1 MSILKQLVF
10 FLWGGIKKI
19 LKFLFV
25 PYRNLSLRY
34 AQYLLWEFSIGIIL
48 AIIFSQY
55 RESILQYTMFIFV
68 HLFFFSALYW
78 WLTFMYFRRN
88 KKGSKLERDIKY
100 EGFLHEYSDINEV
113 IEAVHNLKIKII
125 DWARNDQNTE
135 NDENV
140 KNDEKKVLKKVKLLR
155 IYYKSS
161 SAKKVLE
168 YLTNTSIGIILGLI
182 SGLILKPEV
191 MDFIKNIFKDSFN
204 HISDSIIN
212 YVNGGTLLI
221 TGLMIVSKILVQN
234 HRVTRMYQ
242 LYDEVL
248 DSVVEDLE
256 EELKTEDN
264 LGA

>member
-1 MSILKQLVF
+1 
-10 FLWGGIKKI
+10 
-19 LKFLFV
+19 
-25 PYRNLSLRY
+25 
-34 AQYLLWEFSIGIIL
+34 
-48 AIIFSQY
+48 
-55 RESILQYTMFIFV
+55 
-68 HLFFFSALYW
+68 
-78 WLTFMYFRRN
+78 
-88 KKGSKLERDIKY
+88 
-100 EGFLHEYSDINEV
+100 
-113 IEAVHNLKIKII
+113 
-125 DWARNDQNTE
+125 
-135 NDENV
+135 
-140 KNDEKKVLKKVKLLR
+140 
-155 IYYKSS
+155 
-161 SAKKVLE
+161 
-168 YLTNTSIGIILGLI
+168 GIILGLI

>member
-1 MSILKQLVF
+1 MLK
-10 FLWGGIKKI
+10 
-19 LKFLFV
+19 
-25 PYRNLSLRY
+25 
-34 AQYLLWEFSIGIIL
+34 
-48 AIIFSQY
+48 
-55 RESILQYTMFIFV
+55 M
-68 HLFFFSALYW
+68 
-78 WLTFMYFRRN
+78 M
-88 KKGSKLERDIKY
+88 
-100 EGFLHEYSDINEV
+100 
-113 IEAVHNLKIKII
+113 
-125 DWARNDQNTE
+125 
-135 NDENV
+135 
-140 KNDEKKVLKKVKLLR
+140 KKVLKKVKLLR